1 MFHSRTS
8 VESLEYGLQ
17 KQKLNKAS
25 CSAVLSLAYQ
35 SLGVVYGDL
44 STSPLYVYKTTFSG
58 KLSLHEDDEEIYG
71 VLSFIFWTFTLIA
84 LLKYV
89 FIVMSADDN
98 GEGGTFALYSL
109 LCRHAKL
116 SMLPNQQETDE
127 KLSAY
132 GVERTAET
140 WQSFASKSFFEK
152 HTKFR
157 KGLLI
162 FVLLGTCMTIG
173 DGVFTPA
180 ISGNCLLTNKDS
192 HFQHKEIFLNTSRSS
207 FSVLSAVSGVRIK
220 ATGLHENYVVAISC
234 VLLIGLFSIQHHGT
248 HRVAFL
254 FAPIVTAWLLSIAG
268 IGIYNIIQWNPQI
281 FHALSPIYM
290 VKLLKRT
297 RREGWLSLGGVVLS
311 ITGVETMFADL
322 GHFSTLSVK
331 IAFTFLV
338 YPCLVLAYLGEAA
351 FLSRHHEDI
360 QRSFYKAI
368 PGKKLIQMKRKNV
381 ILFHDFSSG
390 FQLNLYAEAV
400 LWPMFIGAKTG
411 FFMILSET
419 NPLGTQMTKTR
430 SFHGFIR
437 FSVEL
442 WPMFIGAKRSF
453 YDFVGFCVKLSY
465 RNQSSRNPDDQNTIF
480 FMISSVF
487 LLNFYAE
494 AVFWP
499 VFIVATFAAVVGSQA
514 AISATFSIISQC
526 CALNCF
532 PHVKIVHTSRKIYG
546 QVYIPEVNWM
556 LLSLCLAITIGLRDT
571 NMIGHAYGLAVTSVM
586 FVTTCLMTMVMII
599 VWKQQI
605 ITAAAFLVFFG
616 SIELLYLSAAF
627 FKVPEGG
634 WIPLLL
640 SLTFMSVMFVWNY
653 GKLKKHEFDLEN
665 KVSMNRI
672 LSLGPSLGMVRV
684 PGIGLVYTNL
694 VMGIPA
700 IFGHFVTNLP
710 AFHQVLVFVC
720 VKSVQVPY
728 VGAEERMLVGRVG
741 PREFRMFRCIVRYGY
756 KDVHHENYNFEN
768 RLVAALVEYVEKE
781 GKPKDEFGDTE
792 SDDDV
797 APQRM
802 FTLPDHEEKMVRS
815 FKEIEESFAGCLET
829 GSTLKD
835 ESVQILRARE
845 AGIAYI
851 LGHSYARAKKSSS
864 IFAKLAIDV
873 VYSFLS
879 RNCRGT
885 DVVLNVPHTS
895 LLEVGMIYYV

>member
-1 MFHSRTS
+1 MTS
-8 VESLEYGLQ
+8 VKGRV
-17 KQKLNKAS
+17 KLNKVS

-89 FIVMSADDN
+89 LIVMSADDN
-98 GEGGTFALYSL
+98 GEGGTFALFSL

-116 SMLPNQQETDE
+116 SMLPNQQDTDE

-132 GVERTAET
+132 GVEKTAET
-140 WQSFASKSFFEK
+140 WQSFALKSFFEK
-152 HTKFR
+152 HTVFR

-180 ISGNCLLTNKDS
+180 IS
-192 HFQHKEIFLNTSRSS
+192 
-207 FSVLSAVSGVRIK
+207 VLSAVSGVTIK
-220 ATGLHENYVVAISC
+220 VTGLHENYVVAISC
-234 VLLIGLFSIQHHGT
+234 ALLVGIFSIQHHGT

-268 IGIYNIIQWNPQI
+268 IGIYNIIKWNPRI
-281 FHALSPIYM
+281 FQALSPIYM
-290 VKLLKRT
+290 VKLLKET

-311 ITGVETMFADL
+311 ITGVETMFADI

-338 YPCLVLAYLGEAA
+338 YPCLVLAYL
-351 FLSRHHEDI
+351 
-360 QRSFYKAI
+360 
-368 PGKKLIQMKRKNV
+368 
-381 ILFHDFSSG
+381 
-390 FQLNLYAEAV
+390 
-400 LWPMFIGAKTG
+400 
-411 FFMILSET
+411 
-419 NPLGTQMTKTR
+419 
-430 SFHGFIR
+430 
-437 FSVEL
+437 
-442 WPMFIGAKRSF
+442 
-453 YDFVGFCVKLSY
+453 
-465 RNQSSRNPDDQNTIF
+465 
-480 FMISSVF
+480 
-487 LLNFYAE
+487 E

-499 VFIVATFAAVVGSQA
+499 VFIVATSAAVVGSQA

-556 LLSLCLAITIGLRDT
+556 LLSLCLAVTIGLRDT
-571 NMIGHAYGLAVTSVM
+571 NMIGHAYGLAVTTVM
-586 FVTTCLMTMVMII
+586 FVTTCLMTLVMII
-599 VWKQQI
+599 VWKKHLV
-605 ITAAAFLVFFG
+605 TAALFLVLFG
-616 SIELLYLSAAF
+616 SVELLYLSAGI

-640 SLTFMSVMFVWNY
+640 ALTIMSIMFIWNY

-684 PGIGLVYTNL
+684 PGIGLIYTNL
-694 VMGIPA
+694 ATGIPA

-728 VGAEERMLVGRVG
+728 VQPEERMIIGRVG
-741 PREFRMFRCIVRYGY
+741 PREYHMFRCIVRYGY
-756 KDVHHENYNFEN
+756 KDVPHENYNFEN
-768 RLVAALVEYVEKE
+768 GLVSALVEYVETE
-781 GKPKDEFGDTE
+781 GKEKNEFGDTDSE
-792 SDDDV
+792 SENLVEDF
-797 APQRM
+797 PEHT
-802 FTLPDHEEKMVRS
+802 FTLPEHEEKIVRS
-815 FKEIEESFAGCLET
+815 IKEIEESFGGCLDT
-829 GSTLKD
+829 HSILKD
-835 ESVQILRARE
+835 ESLQILKARE
-845 AGIAYI
+845 SGIAYI
-851 LGHSYARAKKSSS
+851 LGHSYAKAKKSSS
-864 IFAKLAIDV
+864 IFSKFAIDV